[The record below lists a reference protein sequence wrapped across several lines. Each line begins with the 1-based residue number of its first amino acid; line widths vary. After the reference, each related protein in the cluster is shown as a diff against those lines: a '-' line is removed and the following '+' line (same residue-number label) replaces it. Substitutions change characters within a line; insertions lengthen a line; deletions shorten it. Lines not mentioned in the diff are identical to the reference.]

1 VIPSDHRAIW
11 LDLHLPEICPPHP
24 ECHIKPTA
32 CRLQCKD
39 PWIVA
44 RYNEVLLGIMQSQNI
59 TQRVLQLKSQAV
71 CPGDLRRSHKQEL
84 NVIDHILTE
93 AKQAAKKHC
102 RKFKSGHVQWSLPV
116 TGAINKILFWKGIL
130 KRETGSKVGL
140 TVLGTRAKKA
150 HIDHIPYPGEIS
162 IPTIQENISKVYK
175 QFAHLKKDESR
186 RDTWIAQLIEAQVQA
201 WNQKKPFGNNSRV
214 QKGFGTPQNTCGCAK

>member
-1 VIPSDHRAIW
+1 MAR
-11 LDLHLPEICPPHP
+11 
-24 ECHIKPTA
+24 
-32 CRLQCKD
+32 RLQCKD

-84 NVIDHILTE
+84 NALDHILTE
-93 AKQAAKKHC
+93 AKHAAEKH
-102 RKFKSGHVQWSLPV
+102 RQKFKSGHVQWSPPV

-130 KRETGSKVGL
+130 KCKTGSKVGL
-140 TVLGTRAKKA
+140 MVLGTRAKKA

-162 IPTIQENISKVYK
+162 IPTIQENISKAYK
-175 QFAHLKKDESR
+175 QFARLKKDESR
-186 RDTWIAQLIEAQVQA
+186 RDTWIAQLIEAQAQA
-201 WNQKKPFGNNSRV
+201 WNQTKKTFGNNSGV
-214 QKGFGTPQNTCGCAK
+214 QKGFGALQNTCGVR